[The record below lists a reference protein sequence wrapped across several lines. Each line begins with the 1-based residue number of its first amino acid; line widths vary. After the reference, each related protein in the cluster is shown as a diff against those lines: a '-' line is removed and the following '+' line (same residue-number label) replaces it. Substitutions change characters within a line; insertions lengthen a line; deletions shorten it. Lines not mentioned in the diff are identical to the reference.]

1 MERFYS
7 SVLGL
12 LTYVINVIILEFNS
26 EQYYDNGV

>member
-7 SVLGL
+7 SVLEL
-12 LTYVINVIILEFNS
+12 LTYVINVIILEFIS

>member
-12 LTYVINVIILEFNS
+12 LTYVINVIILEFIS